1 MILASTLHLGQGG
14 MEMHKSLWVLW
25 AVGVAASLF
34 AAGWR
39 WQIERQYRT
48 VALVVDG
55 SEVRTLQVLT
65 GKPLSDVLKELRD
78 FGATAVSV
86 SAELLSDWVSKG
98 RVKVEGNAI
107 VSDRVEDF
115 ERIRSSIQRQF
126 STSLPEH
133 EKRETGW
140 ALSIPS
146 LDYLSAPLFIGLDRE
161 IASTAHKVGLAV
173 VARLPNPSGLTEN
186 GLRFWVDEIRSVKA
200 FAVVFEGEEVFGYRT
215 MLPQV
220 AETLRQIHCQ
230 VGIVELVSQRGDKA
244 LAAML
249 PERVIRVHSISAREL
264 VNFSQSELVDRFAR
278 AVRERNIRL
287 CYIRFPFHLKG
298 EPLEVAQEYLSTLRR
313 ELEHKGFSAGA
324 PSPLPSIN
332 CPIWLWFLV
341 SLGALAMGVAFLCLF
356 LPLSPIQQWEL
367 TILGAAF
374 GTVLWFIH
382 PLWAGRLFALGVA
395 IVAPVLAIWFG
406 AKQTLRSGPRW
417 QRAAIGIATCLG
429 LTLACGFIE
438 AATMFD
444 HRFWLKVSEFVGVK
458 VSQLLPF
465 LILVAVVA
473 SQWIDTAELDFWE
486 RYQIA
491 RSNFQSFF
499 ETPVRWGQAIGLL
512 FLLALVAYW
521 LVRTGNEPGLGVP
534 VWELKLR
541 AAIEDILGIRPR
553 FKEFLLGH
561 PILVLAFF
569 FLAGTHLEARI
580 GQWLM
585 VPAVIG
591 LASVMNTFSHA
602 HTPIALSLLRTV
614 HGIWLGILIGVLLV
628 FALKWFSAARD
639 RKQSVAAAKQSP
651 NPAKSNQG

>member
-1 MILASTLHLGQGG
+1 MILASTLRLGQGG
-14 MEMHKSLWVLW
+14 MEMHKSLWALW
-25 AVGVAASLF
+25 AIGVAASVI

-55 SEVRTLQVLT
+55 NEVRTLQVLT
-65 GKPLSDVLKELRD
+65 GKPLGSVLKDLRD

-98 RVKVEGNAI
+98 KVKVEGSAI
-107 VSDRVEDF
+107 VSERVEDL
-115 ERIRSSIQRQF
+115 ERIRRSIQRQF
-126 STSLPEH
+126 GTPLPEL

-140 ALSIPS
+140 ALPVPS

-161 IASTAHKVGLAV
+161 IANAAHKVGLAV

-200 FAVVFEGEEVFGYRT
+200 FAVVFEGEEVLGYRT

-220 AETLRQIHCQ
+220 AEALRQTYCQ

-264 VNFSQSELVDRFAR
+264 VNFSQSELVDRFVR

-298 EPLEVAQEYLSTLRR
+298 EPLDVVREYLSTLRR
-313 ELEHKGFSAGA
+313 ELEHKGFSIGT
-324 PSPLPSIN
+324 PLPLPGVS
-332 CPIWLWFLV
+332 CPIGLWLLV
-341 SLGALAMGVAFLCLF
+341 SLGALTTGIAFLCLF
-356 LPLSPIQQWEL
+356 IPLSPAQQFGL
-367 TILGAAF
+367 TVVGTAF
-374 GTVLWFIH
+374 GVALWFFH

-417 QRAAIGIATCLG
+417 QRATIGIATCLG

-444 HRFWLKVSEFVGVK
+444 HRFWLKISEFVGVK

-465 LILVAVVA
+465 LIVVAMVA
-473 SQWIDTAELDFWE
+473 SQWMDTAELDFRE

-521 LVRTGNEPGLGVP
+521 LMRTGNEPGLGVP

-541 AAIEDILGIRPR
+541 AAIEDLLGIRPR

-561 PILVLAFF
+561 PVLVLAFF
-569 FLAGTHLEARI
+569 FLAGTHLEAKI

-591 LASVMNTFSHA
+591 LASMMNTFSHA
-602 HTPIALSLLRTV
+602 HTPIVLSLLRTV
-614 HGIWLGILIGVLLV
+614 HGIWLGIIIGVLLV

-639 RKQSVAAAKQSP
+639 RRQSVAAAR
-651 NPAKSNQG
+651 

>member
-1 MILASTLHLGQGG
+1 MILASTLRLGQGG
-14 MEMHKSLWVLW
+14 MEMHKSLWALW
-25 AVGVAASLF
+25 AIGVAASVI

-55 SEVRTLQVLT
+55 NEIRTLQVLT
-65 GKPLSDVLKELRD
+65 GKPLGSVLKDLRE

-98 RVKVEGNAI
+98 KVKVEGSAI
-107 VSDRVEDF
+107 VSERVEDL
-115 ERIRSSIQRQF
+115 ERIRRSIQRQF
-126 STSLPEH
+126 GTPLPEL

-140 ALSIPS
+140 ALPVPS

-161 IASTAHKVGLAV
+161 IANAAHKVGLAV

-186 GLRFWVDEIRSVKA
+186 GLRWVDEIRSVKA
-200 FAVVFEGEEVFGYRT
+200 FAVVFEGEEVLGYRT

-220 AETLRQIHCQ
+220 AEALRQTYCQ

-264 VNFSQSELVDRFAR
+264 VNFSQSELVDRFVR

-298 EPLEVAQEYLSTLRR
+298 EPLDVAREYLSTLRR
-313 ELEHKGFSAGA
+313 ELEHKGFSMGT
-324 PSPLPSIN
+324 PLPLPGVS
-332 CPIWLWFLV
+332 CPIGLWLLV
-341 SLGALAMGVAFLCLF
+341 SLGALTTGIAFLCLF
-356 LPLSPIQQWEL
+356 IPLSPAQQFGL
-367 TILGAAF
+367 TVV
-374 GTVLWFIH
+374 GTVFGVALWFFH
-382 PLWAGRLFALGVA
+382 PLWAGRLFALGIA

-417 QRAAIGIATCLG
+417 QRATIGIATCLG

-444 HRFWLKVSEFVGVK
+444 HRFWLKISEFVGVK

-465 LILVAVVA
+465 LILVAMVA
-473 SQWIDTAELDFWE
+473 SQWMDTAELDFRE

-521 LVRTGNEPGLGVP
+521 LMRTGNEPGLGVP

-541 AAIEDILGIRPR
+541 AAIEDLLGIRPR

-561 PILVLAFF
+561 PVLVLAFF
-569 FLAGTHLEARI
+569 FLAGTHLEAKI

-591 LASVMNTFSHA
+591 LASMMNTFSHA
-602 HTPIALSLLRTV
+602 HTPIVLSLLRTV
-614 HGIWLGILIGVLLV
+614 HGIWLGIIIGVLLV

-639 RKQSVAAAKQSP
+639 RRQSVAAAR
-651 NPAKSNQG
+651 

>member
-1 MILASTLHLGQGG
+1 MILASTLRLGQGG
-14 MEMHKSLWVLW
+14 MEMHKSLWALW
-25 AVGVAASLF
+25 AIGVAASVI

-55 SEVRTLQVLT
+55 NEVRTLQVLT
-65 GKPLSDVLKELRD
+65 GKPLGSVLKDLRD

-98 RVKVEGNAI
+98 KVKVEGSAI
-107 VSDRVEDF
+107 MSERFEDLK
-115 ERIRSSIQRQF
+115 RIRRSIQRQF
-126 STSLPEH
+126 GTPLPEL

-140 ALSIPS
+140 ALPVPS
-146 LDYLSAPLFIGLDRE
+146 LDYLSAPLFISLDRE
-161 IASTAHKVGLAV
+161 IANAAHKVGLAV

-200 FAVVFEGEEVFGYRT
+200 FAVVFEGEEVLGYRT

-220 AETLRQIHCQ
+220 AEALRQTYCQ

-264 VNFSQSELVDRFAR
+264 VNFSQSELVDRFVR

-287 CYIRFPFHLKG
+287 CYIRLPFHLKG
-298 EPLEVAQEYLSTLRR
+298 EPLDVAREYLSTLRR
-313 ELEHKGFSAGA
+313 ELEHKGFSIGT
-324 PSPLPSIN
+324 PLPLPGVS
-332 CPIWLWFLV
+332 CPIWLWLLV
-341 SLGALAMGVAFLCLF
+341 SLGALTTGIAFLCLF
-356 LPLSPIQQWEL
+356 IPLSPAQQFGL
-367 TILGAAF
+367 TVVGTAF
-374 GTVLWFIH
+374 GVALWFFH

-406 AKQTLRSGPRW
+406 AKQTLRSSPRW
-417 QRAAIGIATCLG
+417 QRAIIGIATCLG

-438 AATMFD
+438 AAAMFD
-444 HRFWLKVSEFVGVK
+444 HRFWLKISEFVGVK

-465 LILVAVVA
+465 LIVVAMVA
-473 SQWIDTAELDFWE
+473 SQWMDTAELDFRE

-521 LVRTGNEPGLGVP
+521 LMRTGNEPGLGVP

-541 AAIEDILGIRPR
+541 AAIEDLLGIRPR

-561 PILVLAFF
+561 PVLVLAFF
-569 FLAGTHLEARI
+569 FLAGTHLEAKI

-591 LASVMNTFSHA
+591 LASMMNTFSHA
-602 HTPIALSLLRTV
+602 HTPIVLSLLRTV
-614 HGIWLGILIGVLLV
+614 HGIWLGIIIGVLLV

-639 RKQSVAAAKQSP
+639 RRQSVAAAR
-651 NPAKSNQG
+651 

>member
-14 MEMHKSLWVLW
+14 MEMHKSLWALW
-25 AVGVAASLF
+25 AVGVAASIF

-55 SEVRTLQVLT
+55 NEVRTLQVLT
-65 GKPLSDVLKELRD
+65 GKSLGDVLKDLRD

-98 RVKVEGNAI
+98 RVKVEGKAI
-107 VSDRVEDF
+107 VSERVEDL
-115 ERIRSSIQRQF
+115 ERIRWSIQRQF
-126 STSLPEH
+126 GKPLPEP
-133 EKRETGW
+133 EKRGTGW

-161 IASTAHKVGLAV
+161 ISGAAHKVGLAV
-173 VARLPNPSGLTEN
+173 VARLPNPSGLTEK
-186 GLRFWVDEIRSVKA
+186 GLQFWVDEIRSVKA
-200 FAVVFEGEEVFGYRT
+200 FAVVFEGEEVLGYRT

-220 AETLRQIHCQ
+220 AEALRQTQCQ

-249 PERVIRVHSISAREL
+249 PEMVIRVHSISAREL
-264 VNFSQSELVDRFAR
+264 VNFSQPELVNRFVR

-287 CYIRFPFHLKG
+287 CYIRFPIHLKG
-298 EPLEVAQEYLSTLRR
+298 EPMEVAREYLTNLRQD
-313 ELEHKGFSAGA
+313 LERKGFSTGT
-324 PSPLPSIN
+324 PLPLPSVST
-332 CPIWLWFLV
+332 PFWLWFLV
-341 SLGALAMGVAFLCLF
+341 SLGALTMGIAFLCLF
-356 LPLSPIQQWEL
+356 SPLSPAQQLGL
-367 TILGAAF
+367 TVVGLAF
-374 GTVLWFIH
+374 GMALWFFH

-395 IVAPVLAIWFG
+395 IVAPILAIWFG

-417 QRAAIGIATCLG
+417 LRAAFGIATCLS
-429 LTLACGFIE
+429 LTIAFGFIE
-438 AATMFD
+438 AAAMFD

-458 VSQLLPF
+458 VSQILPF
-465 LILVAVVA
+465 LILIAMVA
-473 SQWIDTAELDFWE
+473 SQWMETAELEFRE

-491 RSNFQSFF
+491 QSNFQSLF
-499 ETPVRWGQAIGLL
+499 ETPVKWGQAIGLIA
-512 FLLALVAYW
+512 LLALIAYW
-521 LVRTGNEPGLGVP
+521 LMRTGNEPGLGVP

-541 AAIEDILGIRPR
+541 AVIEDFLGIRPR

-561 PILVLAFF
+561 PILVIAFF
-569 FLAGTHLEARI
+569 FLSGTHLEAKI

-614 HGIWLGILIGVLLV
+614 HGIWLGIIIGVLLV

-639 RKQSVAAAKQSP
+639 RRQSVAVAKQSP

>member
-1 MILASTLHLGQGG
+1 MILASTLRLGQGG
-14 MEMHKSLWVLW
+14 MEMHKSLWALW
-25 AVGVAASLF
+25 AIGVFASIIAAS
-34 AAGWR
+34 WR

-55 SEVRTLQVLT
+55 NEVRTLQVLT
-65 GKPLSDVLKELRD
+65 GKSLGSVLKDLKD

-98 RVKVEGNAI
+98 RVKVEGSAI
-107 VSDRVEDF
+107 VSERVEDL
-115 ERIRSSIQRQF
+115 ERIRRSIQRQF
-126 STSLPEH
+126 GTPLSKP
-133 EKRETGW
+133 EKRENGW
-140 ALSIPS
+140 ALPVPS

-161 IASTAHKVGLAV
+161 IANAAHKVGLAV

-186 GLRFWVDEIRSVKA
+186 GLRFWVDEIRGVKA
-200 FAVVFEGEEVFGYRT
+200 FAVVFEGEEVLGYRT

-220 AETLRQIHCQ
+220 AEALRQTYCQ
-230 VGIVELVSQRGDKA
+230 VGIVELVSQRGDKT

-249 PERVIRVHSISAREL
+249 PERVVRVHSISAREL
-264 VNFSQSELVDRFAR
+264 VNFSQSEIVDRFVR

-298 EPLEVAQEYLSTLRR
+298 EPLEVAREYLSTLRR
-313 ELEHKGFSAGA
+313 ELEHKGFSIGT
-324 PSPLPSIN
+324 PLPLLSVS
-332 CPIWLWFLV
+332 CPIWLWLLV
-341 SLGALAMGVAFLCLF
+341 CLGAVTTGIAFLCLF
-356 LPLSPIQQWEL
+356 IPFSPAQQFGL
-367 TILGAAF
+367 TAVGTAF
-374 GTVLWFIH
+374 GVALWLFH

-417 QRAAIGIATCLG
+417 RRAAIGIATCLG

-444 HRFWLKVSEFVGVK
+444 HRFWLKISQFVGVK
-458 VSQLLPF
+458 VSQLFPF
-465 LILVAVVA
+465 LILVAIVA
-473 SQWIDTAELDFWE
+473 SQWMDTAELDFRE

-512 FLLALVAYW
+512 FLLALIAYW
-521 LVRTGNEPGLGVP
+521 LMRTGNEPGLGVP

-541 AAIEDILGIRPR
+541 AAIEDLLGIRPR

-561 PILVLAFF
+561 PVLVLAFF
-569 FLAGTHLEARI
+569 FLAGTHLEAKI

-591 LASVMNTFSHA
+591 LASMMNTFSHA
-602 HTPIALSLLRTV
+602 HTPIVLSLLRTV
-614 HGIWLGILIGVLLV
+614 HGIWLGVIIGVLLV

-639 RKQSVAAAKQSP
+639 RRQSIAAAR
-651 NPAKSNQG
+651 

>member
-1 MILASTLHLGQGG
+1 MILASTLRLGQGG
-14 MEMHKSLWVLW
+14 MEMHKSLWALW
-25 AVGVAASLF
+25 AIGVVASVIAAS
-34 AAGWR
+34 WR
-39 WQIERQYRT
+39 WQIERQYKT

-55 SEVRTLQVLT
+55 NEVRTLQVLT
-65 GKPLSDVLKELRD
+65 GKPLGSVLKDLRD

-98 RVKVEGNAI
+98 KVKVEGNAI
-107 VSDRVEDF
+107 VSERVEDL
-115 ERIRSSIQRQF
+115 ERIRWSIHQQF
-126 STSLPEH
+126 GTPLSEPE
-133 EKRETGW
+133 KQKTGW
-140 ALSIPS
+140 ALPVPS

-161 IASTAHKVGLAV
+161 IANAAHKVGLAV
-173 VARLPNPSGLTEN
+173 VARLLNPSGLKEN

-200 FAVVFEGEEVFGYRT
+200 FAVVFEGEEVLGYRT

-220 AETLRQIHCQ
+220 AEALRQTYCQ

-264 VNFSQSELVDRFAR
+264 VNFSQSELVDRFVR

-298 EPLEVAQEYLSTLRR
+298 EPLDVAREYLSTLRR
-313 ELEHKGFSAGA
+313 ELEHKGFSIGT
-324 PSPLPSIN
+324 PLPLPGVS
-332 CPIWLWFLV
+332 CPIWLWLLV
-341 SLGALAMGVAFLCLF
+341 SLGALTTGIAFLCLF
-356 LPLSPIQQWEL
+356 IPLSPAQQFGL
-367 TILGAAF
+367 TVVGTAF
-374 GTVLWFIH
+374 GVALWFFH
-382 PLWAGRLFALGVA
+382 SLWAGRLFALGVA

-417 QRAAIGIATCLG
+417 QRATIGIATCLG

-444 HRFWLKVSEFVGVK
+444 HRFWLKISEFVGVK

-465 LILVAVVA
+465 LIVVAMVA
-473 SQWIDTAELDFWE
+473 SQWMDTAELDFRE

-521 LVRTGNEPGLGVP
+521 LMRTGNEPGLGVP

-541 AAIEDILGIRPR
+541 AAIEDLLGIRPR

-561 PILVLAFF
+561 PVLVLAFF
-569 FLAGTHLEARI
+569 FLAGTHLEAKI

-591 LASVMNTFSHA
+591 LASMMNTFSHA
-602 HTPIALSLLRTV
+602 HTPIVLSLLRTV
-614 HGIWLGILIGVLLV
+614 HGIWLGIIIGVLLV

-639 RKQSVAAAKQSP
+639 RRQSVAAAR
-651 NPAKSNQG
+651 

>member
-1 MILASTLHLGQGG
+1 MILASTLRLGQGG
-14 MEMHKSLWVLW
+14 MEMHKSLWALW
-25 AVGVAASLF
+25 AIGVVASIIAAS
-34 AAGWR
+34 WR

-55 SEVRTLQVLT
+55 NEVRTLQVLT
-65 GKPLSDVLKELRD
+65 GKSLGSVLKDLKD

-86 SAELLSDWVSKG
+86 SAELLSDWVNKG
-98 RVKVEGNAI
+98 RVKVEGSAI
-107 VSDRVEDF
+107 VSERVEDL
-115 ERIRSSIQRQF
+115 ERIRRSIQRQF
-126 STSLPEH
+126 GTPLSKP
-133 EKRETGW
+133 EKRENGW
-140 ALSIPS
+140 ALPVPS

-161 IASTAHKVGLAV
+161 IANAAHKVGLAV

-186 GLRFWVDEIRSVKA
+186 GLRFWVDEIRGVKA
-200 FAVVFEGEEVFGYRT
+200 FAVIFEGEEVLGYRT

-220 AETLRQIHCQ
+220 AEALRQTYCQ
-230 VGIVELVSQRGDKA
+230 VGVVELVSQRGDKA

-264 VNFSQSELVDRFAR
+264 VNFSQSELVDRFVR

-298 EPLEVAQEYLSTLRR
+298 EPLEVAREYLSTLRR
-313 ELEHKGFSAGA
+313 ELEHKGFSIGT
-324 PSPLPSIN
+324 PLPLLSVS
-332 CPIWLWFLV
+332 CPIWLWLLV
-341 SLGALAMGVAFLCLF
+341 CLGAVTTGIAFLCLF
-356 LPLSPIQQWEL
+356 FPLSTMQQFGL
-367 TILGAAF
+367 TLVGTVF
-374 GTVLWFIH
+374 GTALWFIH

-417 QRAAIGIATCLG
+417 RRAAIGIATCLG

-465 LILVAVVA
+465 LILVAIVA
-473 SQWIDTAELDFWE
+473 SQWMDTAELDFRE

-512 FLLALVAYW
+512 FLLALIAYW
-521 LVRTGNEPGLGVP
+521 LMRTGNEPGLGVP

-541 AAIEDILGIRPR
+541 AAIEDLLGIRPR

-561 PILVLAFF
+561 PVLVLAFF
-569 FLAGTHLEARI
+569 FLAGTHLEAKI

-591 LASVMNTFSHA
+591 LASMMNTFSHA
-602 HTPIALSLLRTV
+602 HTPIVLSLLRTV
-614 HGIWLGILIGVLLV
+614 HGIWLGVIIGVLLV

-639 RKQSVAAAKQSP
+639 RRQSIAAAR
-651 NPAKSNQG
+651 

>member
-1 MILASTLHLGQGG
+1 MILASTLRLGQGG
-14 MEMHKSLWVLW
+14 MEMHKSLWAIW
-25 AVGVAASLF
+25 AIGVVASVIAAS
-34 AAGWR
+34 WR

-48 VALVVDG
+48 VTLVVDG
-55 SEVRTLQVLT
+55 NEIRTLQVLT
-65 GKPLSDVLKELRD
+65 GKPLGSVLKELRD

-86 SAELLSDWVSKG
+86 SAESLSDWVSKG
-98 RVKVEGNAI
+98 KVKVEGKAI
-107 VSDRVEDF
+107 MSERVEDL
-115 ERIRSSIQRQF
+115 ERIHRSIQRQF
-126 STSLPEH
+126 GTPLPEP

-140 ALSIPS
+140 ALPVPS
-146 LDYLSAPLFIGLDRE
+146 LDYLSAPFFIGLDRE
-161 IASTAHKVGLAV
+161 IANAAHKVGLAV
-173 VARLPNPSGLTEN
+173 VARLPNPSGLTES

-200 FAVVFEGEEVFGYRT
+200 FAVVFEGEEVLGYRT
-215 MLPQV
+215 MLSQV
-220 AETLRQIHCQ
+220 AEAIRQTHCQ

-264 VNFSQSELVDRFAR
+264 VNFSQSELVDRFVR

-298 EPLEVAQEYLSTLRR
+298 EPLDVAREYLSTLRR
-313 ELEHKGFSAGA
+313 ELEHKGFSAGT
-324 PSPLPSIN
+324 PLPLPSVN
-332 CPIWLWFLV
+332 CPIWLWLLV
-341 SLGALAMGVAFLCLF
+341 SLGALTIGIAFLCLF
-356 LPLSPIQQWEL
+356 IPLSPAQQFGL
-367 TILGAAF
+367 TVVGTAF
-374 GTVLWFIH
+374 GAVLWFIH
-382 PLWAGRLFALGVA
+382 PLWAERLFALGIA

-417 QRAAIGIATCLG
+417 QRTAIGIATCLG

-473 SQWIDTAELDFWE
+473 SQWMDTAELDFRE

-521 LVRTGNEPGLGVP
+521 LMRTGNEPGLGVP

-541 AAIEDILGIRPR
+541 ATIEDLLGIRPR

-569 FLAGTHLEARI
+569 FLAGTHLEAKI

-591 LASVMNTFSHA
+591 LASMMNTFSHA
-602 HTPIALSLLRTV
+602 HTPIVLSLLRTV
-614 HGIWLGILIGVLLV
+614 HGIWLGIFIGVLLV

-639 RKQSVAAAKQSP
+639 RRQSIAAAR
-651 NPAKSNQG
+651 

>member
-1 MILASTLHLGQGG
+1 MILTLLLQLGQGG

-25 AVGVAASLF
+25 ALGVAASIL

-55 SEVRTLQVLT
+55 NEVKTLQILT
-65 GKPLSDVLKELRD
+65 GKSLGDVLKDLRD

-98 RVKVEGNAI
+98 KVRVEGSAI
-107 VSDRVEDF
+107 ASERVEDL
-115 ERIRSSIQRQF
+115 ERIRWSIQRQF
-126 STSLPEH
+126 GTPLPDL
-133 EKRETGW
+133 EKRKTGW
-140 ALSIPS
+140 TLSIPS
-146 LDYLSAPLFIGLDRE
+146 LDYLSAPLFVGLDRE
-161 IASTAHKVGLAV
+161 LADSAHKVGLAV
-173 VARLPNPSGLTEN
+173 VARLPNPAGLIESGVQ
-186 GLRFWVDEIRSVKA
+186 FWVDEIQSTKA
-200 FAVVFEGEEVFGYRT
+200 FAIVFEGEEVFGYRT

-220 AETLRQIHCQ
+220 AEAIRQTNCQ
-230 VGIVELVSQRGDKA
+230 IGIVELVSQRGDKA

-249 PERVIRVHSISAREL
+249 PEKVIRVHSVSVREL
-264 VNFSQSELVDRFAR
+264 ANFSQSELIDRFVR

-298 EPLEVAQEYLSTLRR
+298 EPLDVAREYLSTLRR
-313 ELEHKGFSAGA
+313 ELEHKGFSAGT
-324 PSPLPSIN
+324 PSLLPSVN
-332 CPIWLWFLV
+332 CPIWLWLLV
-341 SLGALAMGVAFLCLF
+341 SLGALTTGIAFLCLF
-356 LPLSPIQQWEL
+356 FPLSPAQQFGL
-367 TILGAAF
+367 TVVGIVF
-374 GTVLWFIH
+374 GTAFWFIH

-395 IVAPVLAIWFG
+395 IFAPVLAIWFG

-429 LTLACGFIE
+429 LNLACGFIE
-438 AATMFD
+438 SATMFD

-465 LILVAVVA
+465 LTLVAMVA
-473 SQWIDTAELDFWE
+473 SQWMDTAELDFRE

-512 FLLALVAYW
+512 VLLALVAYW
-521 LVRTGNEPGLGVP
+521 LMRTGNEPGLGVP

-541 AAIEDILGIRPR
+541 AAIEDLLGIRPR

-569 FLAGTHLEARI
+569 FLAGTHLEAKI

-585 VPAVIG
+585 VPAVIS
-591 LASVMNTFSHA
+591 LASMMNTFSHA

-628 FALKWFSAARD
+628 FALKRFSAARD
-639 RKQSVAAAKQSP
+639 RRQSIAVAKQSP
-651 NPAKSNQG
+651 NPVRSNQG